1 MTIQDRVFPYALLVP
16 ALVVGG
22 LVLAY
27 PLVNGLALSFTGYTM
42 INRTYSWVG
51 LSNFVS
57 NFKSPVYW
65 EVFGNSVFI
74 VFSAVLIQLAF
85 GLSLAL
91 LLNSRVPGRN
101 IFRSGIFLIW
111 IQPEIVTALLWMIM
125 FNSEFGILNF
135 ALRELGLIDEFVIW
149 LNDPYASK
157 LALIMVYGWRG
168 IPFHMV
174 LILAG
179 LQTIPQHI
187 IEQSKIDGAG
197 ALRRFWVITL
207 PYIREILILV
217 FLLSVVRAFQDITQ
231 VFVLTNGG
239 PVYATTTLAV
249 HVYKLAFQSFQ
260 LANAAAVGVTWM
272 VFLLIIAYFY
282 IRIVTKREFER

>member
-1 MTIQDRVFPYALLVP
+1 MTIQDRMFPYVLLIPALL
-16 ALVVGG
+16 VGG

-27 PLVNGLALSFTGYTM
+27 PLINGLVLSLTGYTM
-42 INRTYSWVG
+42 INQTYSWVG
-51 LSNFVS
+51 LTNFVS
-57 NFKSPVYW
+57 NFQSPVYW

-74 VFSAVLIQLAF
+74 VFSAVLIQLVF

-135 ALRELGLIDEFVIW
+135 MLRELGLIDEFVIW
-149 LNDPYASK
+149 LNDPQASK

-168 IPFHMV
+168 IPFHMI
-174 LILAG
+174 LIIAG

-187 IEQSKIDGAG
+187 IEQSTIDGAG
-197 ALRRFWVITL
+197 AFRRFWFITL
-207 PYIREILILV
+207 PYIRDILILV
-217 FLLSVVRAFQDITQ
+217 SLLSVVRAFQDITQ

-239 PVYATTTLAV
+239 PVNATTTLAV
-249 HVYKLAFQSFQ
+249 HVYKLAFQNFQ

-272 VFLLIIAYFY
+272 AFLLIIAYFY
-282 IRIVTKREFER
+282 IRIVTKKEFER

>member
-1 MTIQDRVFPYALLVP
+1 
-16 ALVVGG
+16 VVGG